1 MNTLSNLGSA
11 ALDLESRA
19 VSPVRELGAYE
30 ALWARRDTSFKS
42 LAETFRQYPESV
54 PSDFVEPRE
63 SEKYAR
69 MALGAIRDAGIKHFG
84 VRIHGAGEYPASLR
98 SADHPIELL
107 YFQGDWTIASSPCIA
122 IVGTRHPTRVGEMQA
137 SKLAKCFAEAKY
149 TIVSGLAQGIDT
161 IAHRSTIEAGGR
173 TIAVLGTPITN
184 YYPSANADLQ
194 KQIAD
199 DNLIISQVPIVRYS
213 QQTYRGNRLFF
224 PERNITM
231 SALTLA
237 TIIVEAGNTSGT
249 LIQARHA
256 IRQGRSLFIL
266 ENCFGNPELTWPE
279 RFVKEGAIRVSTFEE
294 IRDHLAS
301 AAPQP
306 DRRTDAS
313 GS

>member
-1 MNTLSNLGSA
+1 MHTLTNLGSA

-84 VRIHGAGEYPASLR
+84 VRVHGAGEYPVSLR

-122 IVGTRHPTRVGEMQA
+122 IVGTRHPTQAGEMQA
-137 SKLAKCFAEAKY
+137 SKLAKCFAEARY
-149 TIVSGLAQGIDT
+149 TV
-161 IAHRSTIEAGGR
+161 
-173 TIAVLGTPITN
+173 V
-184 YYPSANADLQ
+184 
-194 KQIAD
+194 
-199 DNLIISQVPIVRYS
+199 
-213 QQTYRGNRLFF
+213 
-224 PERNITM
+224 
-231 SALTLA
+231 
-237 TIIVEAGNTSGT
+237 
-249 LIQARHA
+249 
-256 IRQGRSLFIL
+256 
-266 ENCFGNPELTWPE
+266 CFGNPELTWPE